1 MKQNIAVAVASGLFL
16 GVATFDLIPS
26 AARALT
32 VPPAALWVA
41 AGLVGWVILK
51 RLTNRV
57 TQAGLAVVS
66 SLGFWLHSFLEG
78 AAVAVSFAISPRLG
92 LLVGLG
98 MLLHL
103 VPEFAAITTL
113 LRAEGLSHVRSVAV
127 DLVGIVVLWA
137 TAGVL
142 ALVPLGDRVLNVLE
156 ALTAGAF
163 IAISLMSY
171 LSRRRTVGTALGL
184 LAGVISAVLWRRL
197 VS

>member
-16 GVATFDLIPS
+16 GVAVFDLVPS

-32 VPPAALWVA
+32 VPPAALWIA
-41 AGLVGWVILK
+41 AGLVGWVLLK
-51 RLTNRV
+51 RLTNQV
-57 TQAGLAVVS
+57 TQVGLAVVS

-78 AAVAVSFAISPRLG
+78 ATVAVSFTISPRLG

-103 VPEFAAITTL
+103 VPEFTAITTL
-113 LRAEGLSHVRSVAV
+113 LRAEGLSRLRSVAV
-127 DLVGIVVLWA
+127 DLVGIVVLWT

-142 ALVPLGDRVLNVLE
+142 ALVPLDDHVLNVLA

-163 IAISLMSY
+163 IAIGLMGY
-171 LSRRRTVGTALGL
+171 LSRRRTIGTALGL
-184 LAGVISAVLWRRL
+184 LAGGSSAVLWRLL